1 MASSAFDNDDDGS
14 HLGRQQQ
21 PTPLPNSAVAS
32 ENNGSDS
39 DDERDLFRLSLE
51 LTIADRNN
59 SDLKREIQRL
69 QSEVDAS
76 KTRERDLERTNELH
90 IITVSEAKSL
100 RARVQV
106 LGSTIEQKDTELIIA
121 RRAATTAEQDAAKTR
136 TQLQANVRRL
146 QSRVDSLERELSN
159 ANTRSNEMAINQ
171 AAFDDLQTRVDQLS
185 AQNRQYVLEANINT
199 TDVQRL
205 MSKIDGQK
213 RELEDLQE
221 KLVDAETASDRLRA
235 AEVQMQTDR
244 NIQAAGHPPS
254 SDGRVDEDP
263 EAENEVD
270 IIKDKLAE
278 LRWNALDYVMDLDLA
293 NRNFRAFDC
302 EHDNVR
308 NVPDGRNSSYGPTA
322 VRVAQDIFRDWQDDE
337 QFMRG
342 YTHRRQK
349 LIKHH
354 KAHGRIQEGN
364 GVRFWLLRDEFNNL
378 DGQRGVNVTY
388 N

>member
-76 KTRERDLERTNELH
+76 KTRERDLERTNELN

-121 RRAATTAEQDAAKTR
+121 RRATTIAEQDAANTR
-136 TQLQANVRRL
+136 AQFQANVRRL
-146 QSRVDSLERELSN
+146 QGRVDSLEGELSN
-159 ANTRSNEMAINQ
+159 ANTRSNEMAISQ
-171 AAFDDLQTRVDQLS
+171 AAFDDLQTQFDQLS
-185 AQNRQYVLEANINT
+185 AQNRQYVSEANINT

-205 MSKIDGQK
+205 MSKIEDQK
-213 RELEDLQE
+213 RELEDLQK
-221 KLVDAETASDRLRA
+221 KLVSAETARDRYVLHHILIRF
-235 AEVQMQTDR
+235 AEFLGSPRRPSVYLYHSHKSSECCEFL
-244 NIQAAGHPPS
+244 QAYPKPS
-254 SDGRVDEDP
+254 
-263 EAENEVD
+263 
-270 IIKDKLAE
+270 
-278 LRWNALDYVMDLDLA
+278 
-293 NRNFRAFDC
+293 
-302 EHDNVR
+302 HD
-308 NVPDGRNSSYGPTA
+308 
-322 VRVAQDIFRDWQDDE
+322 FL
-337 QFMRG
+337 F
-342 YTHRRQK
+342 H
-349 LIKHH
+349 
-354 KAHGRIQEGN
+354 
-364 GVRFWLLRDEFNNL
+364 
-378 DGQRGVNVTY
+378 
-388 N
+388 